1 MSPGYDY
8 LNLLVIEDNEGDFVL
23 VSEAI
28 EEIFPSCSI
37 DRAPTF
43 ESASTKR
50 IQDYH
55 LVLLDLTLP
64 DKSGEELIK
73 EILRL
78 AGKVPVVVLTG
89 YVDRN
94 FAIKSIAL
102 GMSDYLVKDEI
113 HPDILSRSIVYS
125 IERKKV
131 FNRLEQSE
139 LRYRELFHLSPLPM
153 WVYDQDSLRFLDVN
167 EAAIQSYGYSRSEFL
182 SMTIADIRPE
192 QERKKM
198 YEAVEEGKA
207 IPGLRSAGTFLH
219 TKKNGQLITVE
230 ISSNRISFDGV
241 PAKLVLANDV
251 TQKKAYIRTVEQQ
264 NRRLR
269 DIAWVQSHV
278 VRAPLARLMG
288 LVNLLEIELSDLPA
302 EKKELLNHI
311 VFSADELDDVIK
323 DINEKSQNIDMP
335 EKNN

>member
-28 EEIFPSCSI
+28 EEIFPSCGI

-89 YVDRN
+89 YADRN

-125 IERKKV
+125 IERKK
-131 FNRLEQSE
+131 
-139 LRYRELFHLSPLPM
+139 
-153 WVYDQDSLRFLDVN
+153 FL
-167 EAAIQSYGYSRSEFL
+167 
-182 SMTIADIRPE
+182 IA
-192 QERKKM
+192 
-198 YEAVEEGKA
+198 
-207 IPGLRSAGTFLH
+207 
-219 TKKNGQLITVE
+219 
-230 ISSNRISFDGV
+230 
-241 PAKLVLANDV
+241 
-251 TQKKAYIRTVEQQ
+251 
-264 NRRLR
+264 
-269 DIAWVQSHV
+269 
-278 VRAPLARLMG
+278 
-288 LVNLLEIELSDLPA
+288 
-302 EKKELLNHI
+302 
-311 VFSADELDDVIK
+311 
-323 DINEKSQNIDMP
+323 
-335 EKNN
+335 